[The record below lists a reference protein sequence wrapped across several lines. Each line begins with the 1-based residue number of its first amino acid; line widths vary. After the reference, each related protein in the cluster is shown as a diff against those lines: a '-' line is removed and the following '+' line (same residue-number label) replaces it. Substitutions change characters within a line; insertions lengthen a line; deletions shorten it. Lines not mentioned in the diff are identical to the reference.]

1 MPVLV
6 TKCGTKRK
14 PNFVIECA
22 ERPEADIKQSPVF
35 CLFWRFRTRFLLSGY
50 DAHRESE
57 PNQGADHESLGFRRL
72 WSCFLELKSLL
83 FIPAVLRRT
92 KREL

>member
-1 MPVLV
+1 MEQKGNRISLYIVHRELSQV
-6 TKCGTKRK
+6 GTRC
-14 PNFVIECA
+14 FAYSEDSGQV
-22 ERPEADIKQSPVF
+22 
-35 CLFWRFRTRFLLSGY
+35 FLLSGY
-50 DAHRESE
+50 NAHRESE
-57 PNQGADHESLGFRRL
+57 PNLGADRESLGFRRL

>member
-1 MPVLV
+1 MH
-6 TKCGTKRK
+6 
-14 PNFVIECA
+14 
-22 ERPEADIKQSPVF
+22 
-35 CLFWRFRTRFLLSGY
+35 FLLSRY